1 MKKTTIRPDCC
12 EIQMVFLPPPSR
24 LSVMASPTSRR
35 PWLLTQSRRFWP
47 SAARVELSDCIL
59 SLSIKL
65 LYVVLAFGDSSGW
78 LHPLEAAAGKWMD
91 VCVESTVQCIFSAVE
106 RVFCSVLSPLWI
118 CACGVRGKEIYRI
131 IKMQMQPQLSRAV
144 EAVPFSLY
152 LFIYLFCN
160 MRTFTQTG
168 TQQLA
173 MKRAPRGVA
182 ELLRTPA
189 TFCLRLL
196 LQVLHVFSCLSHNL
210 CQLITVWWRA
220 VHLVVLSSHLFTVVA
235 VTHTCSPALRRLEY
249 IRRRWSRWEF
259 ESLKLR
265 LATFSKD
272 DGSLRVW
279 RPRNF
284 TQN

>member
-1 MKKTTIRPDCC
+1 MKFKWFFFLLLPDCPSW
-12 EIQMVFLPPPSR
+12 LPLPA
-24 LSVMASPTSRR
+24 VGHG
-35 PWLLTQSRRFWP
+35 FWP
-47 SAARVELSDCIL
+47 SPEDSGHRQPEWSSQIVSFHFPLSCYMLFWPLATPLGDCIPWRRQPV
-59 SLSIKL
+59 SEWMS
-65 LYVVLAFGDSSGW
+65 ASSR
-78 LHPLEAAAGKWMD
+78 L
-91 VCVESTVQCIFSAVE
+91 FSVFLVWW

-152 LFIYLFCN
+152 LFIYFFCN

-284 TQN
+284 TQNEQN

>member
-1 MKKTTIRPDCC
+1 MKKTTIRPDSCC

-91 VCVESTVQCIFSAVE
+91 VCVESTVQCIFSVVE

-152 LFIYLFCN
+152 LFIYFFAIWGHLHKQGHN
-160 MRTFTQTG
+160 S
-168 TQQLA
+168 
-173 MKRAPRGVA
+173 
-182 ELLRTPA
+182 LRWKGHHGESQS
-189 TFCLRLL
+189 FWERLRLS
-196 LQVLHVFSCLSHNL
+196 VLGCFY
-210 CQLITVWWRA
+210 R
-220 VHLVVLSSHLFTVVA
+220 SSM
-235 VTHTCSPALRRLEY
+235 CSPACPTTFASSLQCDEEPSTWLFLAPTCSQLWLWL
-249 IRRRWSRWEF
+249 ILVHLHWE
-259 ESLKLR
+259 
-265 LATFSKD
+265 
-272 DGSLRVW
+272 G
-279 RPRNF
+279 
-284 TQN
+284 